1 MKLFK
6 NDRAYENAHIFLW
19 LLKDCSWVHS
29 WRILGLT
36 MIIPTLFVQLHLT
49 WKARKDIHEVLHNI
63 AVACWISANAT
74 WMLGEFYFADGWREY
89 AKWFFDAGIA
99 IMVYYYI
106 VHFRRRGPPSPSE
119 INPDLH

>member
-1 MKLFK
+1 
-6 NDRAYENAHIFLW
+6 
-19 LLKDCSWVHS
+19 
-29 WRILGLT
+29 

-49 WKARKDIHEVLHNI
+49 WRARKDIHEVLHNI